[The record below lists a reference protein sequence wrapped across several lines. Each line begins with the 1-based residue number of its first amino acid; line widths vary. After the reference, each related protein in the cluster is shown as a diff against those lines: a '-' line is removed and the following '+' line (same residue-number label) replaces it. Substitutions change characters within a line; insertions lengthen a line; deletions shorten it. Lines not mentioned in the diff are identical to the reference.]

1 MQTFIGNLRFSHK
14 FMLIGALALAML
26 AMPTALLVQSYI
38 ESIVTAQR
46 EVAGLAPSADA
57 LRLIQ
62 LTQQHRG
69 LSAAVLGGNDGM
81 AAARQAKQLDVDRAL
96 GRIKQSAA
104 VFGDAPIVALV
115 GRLAA
120 AWSPLARG
128 VAERSVDGSASFDQ
142 HTQLILD
149 ELMLVEDITHTAGI
163 SLHPEP
169 AGYYL
174 YVAVIQ
180 HLPKL
185 SEALGQMRAR
195 GTLLLSR
202 GAATAQERTRV
213 AALADQVNER
223 LRSARKAIALATVA
237 DPSLQSELAA
247 PLSAAVGA
255 AEGALSLVEE
265 KIVRPQTLE
274 FPAADYFATTT
285 RLIDT
290 QFDLITKSFDALQ
303 RQLVRIEA
311 DARRALLLIV
321 SGLTALGALVL
332 WVGVIITRTTTASVR
347 EALALATAVA
357 AGDLTSRI
365 EARSRDEIG
374 QLLTA
379 LKSMN
384 DSLVNVVG
392 TVRATSDSVA
402 SGSAQI
408 ASVNADL
415 NQRAVEQASN
425 LQQTAASMEHL
436 SSTVASNADTARQAT
451 ALAEAASVVATKGG
465 AAVNRVVG
473 TMEAITASSRKI
485 SDITGVIDGIAFQT
499 NILAL
504 NAAVEAARAGEQ
516 GRGFAVVAAEVRSLA
531 QRSAA
536 AAREIKSL
544 INDSVEDVEAGSV
557 QVGEAG
563 RRVND
568 IVAQVKR
575 VNDLIAEISASTGE
589 QTAGIGQ
596 VRQAVMQLDHA
607 TRQNATLVGASAA
620 SADSVSEHA
629 LRLVSA
635 VGVFKL
641 AEPSQ
646 ETPSAFPPPGVE
658 QSGKATFA

>member
-1 MQTFIGNLRFSHK
+1 MQSFIGNLRFSHK
-14 FMLIGALALAML
+14 FMLIGALALGML
-26 AMPTALLVQSYI
+26 AVPTALLMQGYVANI
-38 ESIVTAQR
+38 GAAQR
-46 EVAGLAPSADA
+46 EVAGVAPSADA

-69 LSAAVLGGNDGM
+69 LSAAVLGGNEGL
-81 AAARQAKQLDVDRAL
+81 AAARQAKQLEVEQAL
-96 GRIKQSAA
+96 ARMKQSAT

-115 GRLAA
+115 GRIAA
-120 AWSPLARG
+120 AWGASARG
-128 VAERSVDGSASFDQ
+128 VGERAVDGAASFEQ

-149 ELMLVEDITHTAGI
+149 ELILVEDITNTAGI

-174 YVAVIQ
+174 YVAVLQ
-180 HLPKL
+180 HLPNL
-185 SEALGQMRAR
+185 TEALGQMRAR
-195 GTLLLSR
+195 GALLLSR
-202 GAATAQERTRV
+202 GAATPEERTRV
-213 AALADQVNER
+213 EALADRMNER
-223 LRSARKAIALATVA
+223 LRAARKALALATAA
-237 DPSLQSELAA
+237 DPSLPLALAA
-247 PLSAAVGA
+247 PLAAAVSA
-255 AEGALSLVEE
+255 AEGALKLIDE
-265 KIVRPQTLE
+265 KVVRPKTLD
-274 FPAADYFATTT
+274 FPAADYFALTTQV
-285 RLIDT
+285 IDT
-290 QFDLITKSFDALQ
+290 QFALITQSFDALQ
-303 RQLVRIEA
+303 RQLVHTEA
-311 DARRALLLIV
+311 EAQRALVLLV
-321 SGLTALGALVL
+321 SGLAALTALVL
-332 WVGVIITRTTTASVR
+332 WVGITITRTTTASVR
-347 EALALATAVA
+347 QALALATAVA

-365 EARSRDEIG
+365 EARSSDEIG
-374 QLLTA
+374 QLLMA
-379 LKSMN
+379 MKSMN

-425 LQQTAASMEHL
+425 LQQTAASMEQL
-436 SSTVASNADTARQAT
+436 STTVASNADTARQAT
-451 ALAEAASVVATKGG
+451 ALAEAASAVAAKGG
-465 AAVNRVVG
+465 VAVNRVVG

-485 SDITGVIDGIAFQT
+485 SDIIGVIDGIAFQT

-544 INDSVEDVEAGSV
+544 INDSVLDVEAGSQ

-563 RRVND
+563 RTMND
-568 IVAQVKR
+568 IVAQVRR

-589 QTAGIGQ
+589 QAAGIGQ
-596 VRQAVMQLDHA
+596 VRQAVTQLDRV
-607 TRQNATLVGASAA
+607 TQQNASLVGASAA

-629 LRLVSA
+629 VRLVSA

-641 AEPSQ
+641 AEVSC
-646 ETPSAFPPPGVE
+646 AG
-658 QSGKATFA
+658 

>member
-1 MQTFIGNLRFSHK
+1 MQSFIGNLRFSHK
-14 FMLIGALALAML
+14 FMLIGALALGML
-26 AMPTALLVQSYI
+26 AVPTALLMQGYVANI
-38 ESIVTAQR
+38 GAAQR
-46 EVAGLAPSADA
+46 EVAGVAPSADA

-69 LSAAVLGGNDGM
+69 LSAAVLGGNEGL
-81 AAARQAKQLDVDRAL
+81 AAARQAKQLEVEQAL
-96 GRIKQSAA
+96 ARMKQSAT

-115 GRLAA
+115 GRIAA
-120 AWSPLARG
+120 AWGALARG
-128 VAERSVDGSASFDQ
+128 VGERAVDGAASFEQ

-149 ELMLVEDITHTAGI
+149 ELILVEDITNTAGI

-174 YVAVIQ
+174 YVAVLQ
-180 HLPKL
+180 HLPNL
-185 SEALGQMRAR
+185 TEALGQMRAR
-195 GTLLLSR
+195 GALLLSR
-202 GAATAQERTRV
+202 GAATPEERTRV
-213 AALADQVNER
+213 EALADRMNER
-223 LRSARKAIALATVA
+223 LRAARKALALATAA
-237 DPSLQSELAA
+237 DPSLTLALAA
-247 PLSAAVGA
+247 PLAAAVSA
-255 AEGALSLVEE
+255 AEGALKLIDE
-265 KIVRPQTLE
+265 KVVRPKTLD
-274 FPAADYFATTT
+274 FPAADYFALTTQV
-285 RLIDT
+285 IDT
-290 QFDLITKSFDALQ
+290 QFALISQSFDALR
-303 RQLVRIEA
+303 RQLVHTEA
-311 DARRALLLIV
+311 EAQRALGLLV
-321 SGLTALGALVL
+321 SGLAALTALVL
-332 WVGVIITRTTTASVR
+332 WVGITITRTTTASVR
-347 EALALATAVA
+347 QALALATAVA

-365 EARSRDEIG
+365 EARSSDEIG

-379 LKSMN
+379 MKSMN

-425 LQQTAASMEHL
+425 LQQTAASMEQL
-436 SSTVASNADTARQAT
+436 STTVASNADTARQAT
-451 ALAEAASVVATKGG
+451 ALAEAASAVAAKGG
-465 AAVNRVVG
+465 VAVNRVVG

-485 SDITGVIDGIAFQT
+485 SDIIGVIDGIAFQT

-544 INDSVEDVEAGSV
+544 INDSVLDVEAGSQ

-563 RRVND
+563 RTMND
-568 IVAQVKR
+568 IVAQVRR

-589 QTAGIGQ
+589 QAAGIGQ
-596 VRQAVMQLDHA
+596 VRQAVTQLDRV
-607 TRQNATLVGASAA
+607 TQQNASLVGASAA

-629 LRLVSA
+629 VRLVSA

-641 AEPSQ
+641 AEVSC
-646 ETPSAFPPPGVE
+646 AG
-658 QSGKATFA
+658 

>member
-1 MQTFIGNLRFSHK
+1 MS
-14 FMLIGALALAML
+14 AA
-26 AMPTALLVQSYI
+26 
-38 ESIVTAQR
+38 
-46 EVAGLAPSADA
+46 ADA

-69 LSAAVLGGNDGM
+69 LSAAVLGGNEGL
-81 AAARQAKQLDVDRAL
+81 AAARQAKQLEVEQAL
-96 GRIKQSAA
+96 ARMKQSAT

-115 GRLAA
+115 GRIAA
-120 AWSPLARG
+120 AWGASARG
-128 VAERSVDGSASFDQ
+128 VGERAVDGAASFEQ

-149 ELMLVEDITHTAGI
+149 ELILVEDITNTAGI

-174 YVAVIQ
+174 YVAVLQ
-180 HLPKL
+180 HLPNL
-185 SEALGQMRAR
+185 TEALGQMRAR
-195 GTLLLSR
+195 GALLLSR
-202 GAATAQERTRV
+202 GAATPEERTRV
-213 AALADQVNER
+213 EALADRMNER
-223 LRSARKAIALATVA
+223 LRAARKALALATAA
-237 DPSLQSELAA
+237 DPSLTLALAA
-247 PLSAAVGA
+247 PLAAAVSA
-255 AEGALSLVEE
+255 AEGALKLIDE
-265 KIVRPQTLE
+265 KVVRPKTLD
-274 FPAADYFATTT
+274 FPAADYFALTTQV
-285 RLIDT
+285 IDT
-290 QFDLITKSFDALQ
+290 QFALITQSFDALQ
-303 RQLVRIEA
+303 RQLVHTEA
-311 DARRALLLIV
+311 EAQRALGLLV
-321 SGLTALGALVL
+321 SGLAALTALVL
-332 WVGVIITRTTTASVR
+332 WVGITITRTTTASVR
-347 EALALATAVA
+347 QALALATAVA

-365 EARSRDEIG
+365 EARSSDEIG

-379 LKSMN
+379 MKSMN

-425 LQQTAASMEHL
+425 LQQTAASMEQL
-436 SSTVASNADTARQAT
+436 STTVASNADTARQAT
-451 ALAEAASVVATKGG
+451 ALAEAASAVAAKGG
-465 AAVNRVVG
+465 VAVNRVVG

-485 SDITGVIDGIAFQT
+485 SDIIGVIDGIAFQT

-544 INDSVEDVEAGSV
+544 INDSVLDVEAGSQ

-563 RRVND
+563 RTMND
-568 IVAQVKR
+568 IVAQVRR

-589 QTAGIGQ
+589 QAAGIGQ
-596 VRQAVMQLDHA
+596 VRQAVTQLDRV
-607 TRQNATLVGASAA
+607 TQQNASLVGASAA

-629 LRLVSA
+629 VRLVSA

-641 AEPSQ
+641 AEVSC
-646 ETPSAFPPPGVE
+646 AG
-658 QSGKATFA
+658 

>member
-1 MQTFIGNLRFSHK
+1 MQSFIGNLRFSHK
-14 FMLIGALALAML
+14 FMLIGALALGML
-26 AMPTALLVQSYI
+26 AVPTALLMQGYVANI
-38 ESIVTAQR
+38 GAAQR

-69 LSAAVLGGNDGM
+69 LSAAVLGGNEGL
-81 AAARQAKQLDVDRAL
+81 AAARQAKQLEVEQAL
-96 GRIKQSAA
+96 ARMKQSAT

-115 GRLAA
+115 GRIAA
-120 AWSPLARG
+120 AWGALARG
-128 VAERSVDGSASFDQ
+128 VGERAVDGAASFEQ

-149 ELMLVEDITHTAGI
+149 ELILVEDITNTAGI

-174 YVAVIQ
+174 YVAVLQ
-180 HLPKL
+180 HLPNL
-185 SEALGQMRAR
+185 TEALGQMRAR
-195 GTLLLSR
+195 GALLLSR
-202 GAATAQERTRV
+202 GAATPEERTRV
-213 AALADQVNER
+213 EALADRMNER
-223 LRSARKAIALATVA
+223 LRAARKALALATAA
-237 DPSLQSELAA
+237 DPSLTLALAA
-247 PLSAAVGA
+247 PLAAAVSA
-255 AEGALSLVEE
+255 AEGALKLIDE
-265 KIVRPQTLE
+265 KVVRPKTLD
-274 FPAADYFATTT
+274 FPAADYFAITTQV
-285 RLIDT
+285 IDT
-290 QFDLITKSFDALQ
+290 QFALITQSFDALQ
-303 RQLVRIEA
+303 RQLVHTEA
-311 DARRALLLIV
+311 EAQRALVLLV
-321 SGLTALGALVL
+321 SGLAALTALVL
-332 WVGVIITRTTTASVR
+332 WVGITITRTTTASVR
-347 EALALATAVA
+347 QALALATAVA

-365 EARSRDEIG
+365 EARSSDEIG

-379 LKSMN
+379 MKSMN

-425 LQQTAASMEHL
+425 LQQTAASMEQL
-436 SSTVASNADTARQAT
+436 STTVASNADTARQAT
-451 ALAEAASVVATKGG
+451 ALAEAASAVAAKGG
-465 AAVNRVVG
+465 VAVNRVVG

-485 SDITGVIDGIAFQT
+485 SDIIGVIDGIAFQT

-544 INDSVEDVEAGSV
+544 INDSVLDVEAGSQ

-563 RRVND
+563 RTMND
-568 IVAQVKR
+568 IVAQVRR

-589 QTAGIGQ
+589 QAAGIGQ
-596 VRQAVMQLDHA
+596 VRQAVTQLDRV
-607 TRQNATLVGASAA
+607 TQQNASLVGASAA

-629 LRLVSA
+629 VRLVSA

-641 AEPSQ
+641 AEVSC
-646 ETPSAFPPPGVE
+646 AG
-658 QSGKATFA
+658 

>member
-1 MQTFIGNLRFSHK
+1 MQSFIGNLRFLHK
-14 FMLIGALALAML
+14 FMLIGALALGML
-26 AMPTALLVQSYI
+26 AVPTALLMQGYV
-38 ESIVTAQR
+38 ESIGAAQR

-69 LSAAVLGGNDGM
+69 LSATVLGGNEGL
-81 AAARQAKQLDVDRAL
+81 AAARQAKQLEVEQAL
-96 GRIKQSAA
+96 ARMKQSAT

-115 GRLAA
+115 GRIAA
-120 AWSPLARG
+120 AWGALARG
-128 VAERSVDGSASFDQ
+128 VGERAVDGAASFEQ

-149 ELMLVEDITHTAGI
+149 ELILVEDITNTAGI

-174 YVAVIQ
+174 YVAVLQ
-180 HLPKL
+180 HLPNL
-185 SEALGQMRAR
+185 TEALGQMRAR
-195 GTLLLSR
+195 GALLLSR
-202 GAATAQERTRV
+202 GAATPEERTRV
-213 AALADQVNER
+213 EALADRMNER
-223 LRSARKAIALATVA
+223 LRAARKALALATTA
-237 DPSLQSELAA
+237 DPSLQLALASPLAA
-247 PLSAAVGA
+247 AVSA
-255 AEGALSLVEE
+255 AEGALKLIDERV
-265 KIVRPQTLE
+265 VRPKTLD
-274 FPAADYFATTT
+274 FPAADYFAITT
-285 RLIDT
+285 RVIDT
-290 QFDLITKSFDALQ
+290 QFALITQSFDALQ
-303 RQLVRIEA
+303 RQLVHTEA
-311 DARRALLLIV
+311 EAQRALGLLV
-321 SGLTALGALVL
+321 SGLAALTALVL
-332 WVGVIITRTTTASVR
+332 WVGITITRTITASVR
-347 EALALATAVA
+347 DALALATAVA

-365 EARSRDEIG
+365 EARSSDEIG

-379 LKSMN
+379 MKSMN

-415 NQRAVEQASN
+415 NQRAVEQANN
-425 LQQTAASMEHL
+425 LHQTAASMEQL
-436 SSTVASNADTARQAT
+436 SITVASNADTARQAT
-451 ALAEAASVVATKGG
+451 ALAEAASAVAAKGG
-465 AAVNRVVG
+465 VAVNRVVG

-485 SDITGVIDGIAFQT
+485 SDIIGVIDGIAFQT

-536 AAREIKSL
+536 AAREVKSL
-544 INDSVEDVEAGSV
+544 INDSVLDVEAGSQ

-563 RRVND
+563 RTMND
-568 IVAQVKR
+568 IVAQVRR

-589 QTAGIGQ
+589 QAAGIGQ
-596 VRQAVMQLDHA
+596 VRQAVTQLDRV
-607 TRQNATLVGASAA
+607 TQQNASLVGASAA

-629 LRLVSA
+629 VRLVSA

-641 AEPSQ
+641 AEVSC
-646 ETPSAFPPPGVE
+646 AG
-658 QSGKATFA
+658 

>member
-1 MQTFIGNLRFSHK
+1 MQTFIGNLRFSNK
-14 FMLIGALALAML
+14 FMLVGALALAML
-26 AMPTALLVQSYI
+26 AVPTALLVRGYI

-69 LSAAVLGGNDGM
+69 LSAVVLGGNEAM
-81 AAARQAKQLDVDRAL
+81 AAARQAKQLEVDQAL
-96 GRIKQSAA
+96 ERIKQSAA
-104 VFGDAPIVALV
+104 VFGDAPVVARV
-115 GRLAA
+115 AQLAA

-128 VAERSVDGSASFDQ
+128 VAERSVNGSASFDR

-149 ELMLVEDITHTAGI
+149 ELMLVEDITNTAGI

-174 YVAVIQ
+174 HVAVLQ
-180 HLPKL
+180 HLPNL
-185 SEALGQMRAR
+185 TEALGQMRAR

-213 AALADQVNER
+213 EALADRMHER
-223 LRSARKAIALATVA
+223 LQAARKAIRLATAA
-237 DPSLQSELAA
+237 DPSLQLALAA
-247 PLSAAVGA
+247 PLAAAVGA
-255 AEGALSLVEE
+255 AQGALALIDE
-265 KIVRPQTLE
+265 KVVRPQVLD
-274 FPAADYFATTT
+274 FSPAAFFATTT
-285 RLIDT
+285 QGIDT
-290 QFDLITKSFDALQ
+290 QFALINTSFDALR
-303 RQLVRIEA
+303 RQLVQIEA
-311 DARRALLLIV
+311 DAQHALLLLV
-321 SGLTALGALVL
+321 SGLAVLIALVL
-332 WVGVIITRTTTASVR
+332 WVGITIMRTTTTSVR

-365 EARSRDEIG
+365 EARSSDEIG

-415 NQRAVEQASN
+415 NQRAVEQASS
-425 LQQTAASMEHL
+425 LQQTAASMEQL

-451 ALAEAASVVATKGG
+451 ALAEAASAVAAKGG

-473 TMEAITASSRKI
+473 TMQTITASSRKI

-544 INDSVEDVEAGSV
+544 INDSVEDVEAGSL

-563 RRVND
+563 RTMND
-568 IVAQVKR
+568 IVVQVKR

-589 QTAGIGQ
+589 QTTGIGQ
-596 VRQAVMQLDHA
+596 VRQAVTQLDRV
-607 TRQNATLVGASAA
+607 TQQNARLVGASAA
-620 SADSVSEHA
+620 SADSVSENA
-629 LRLVSA
+629 LRLVNA

-641 AEPSQ
+641 G
-646 ETPSAFPPPGVE
+646 GVSR
-658 QSGKATFA
+658 SG

>member
-1 MQTFIGNLRFSHK
+1 MQSFIGNLRFSHK
-14 FMLIGALALAML
+14 FMLIGALALGML
-26 AMPTALLVQSYI
+26 AVPTALLMQGYVANI
-38 ESIVTAQR
+38 GAAQR

-69 LSAAVLGGNDGM
+69 LSAAVLGGNEGL
-81 AAARQAKQLDVDRAL
+81 AAARQAKQLEVEQAL
-96 GRIKQSAA
+96 ARMKQSAT

-115 GRLAA
+115 GRIAA
-120 AWSPLARG
+120 AWGALARG
-128 VAERSVDGSASFDQ
+128 VGERAVDGAASFEQ

-149 ELMLVEDITHTAGI
+149 ELILVEDITNTAGI

-174 YVAVIQ
+174 YVAVLQ
-180 HLPKL
+180 HLPNL
-185 SEALGQMRAR
+185 TEALGQMRAR
-195 GTLLLSR
+195 GALLLSR
-202 GAATAQERTRV
+202 GAATPEERTRV
-213 AALADQVNER
+213 EALADRMNER
-223 LRSARKAIALATVA
+223 LRAARKALALATAA
-237 DPSLQSELAA
+237 DPSLTLALAA
-247 PLSAAVGA
+247 PLAAAVSA
-255 AEGALSLVEE
+255 AEGALKLIDERV
-265 KIVRPQTLE
+265 VRPKTLD
-274 FPAADYFATTT
+274 FPAADYFALTTQV
-285 RLIDT
+285 IDT
-290 QFDLITKSFDALQ
+290 QFALISQSFDALQ
-303 RQLVRIEA
+303 RQLVHTEA
-311 DARRALLLIV
+311 EAQRALVLLV
-321 SGLTALGALVL
+321 SGLAALTALVL
-332 WVGVIITRTTTASVR
+332 WVGITITRTTTASVR
-347 EALALATAVA
+347 QALALATAVA

-365 EARSRDEIG
+365 EARSSDEIG

-379 LKSMN
+379 MKSMN

-425 LQQTAASMEHL
+425 LHQTAASMEQL
-436 SSTVASNADTARQAT
+436 SITVASNADTARQAT
-451 ALAEAASVVATKGG
+451 ALAEAASAVAAKGG
-465 AAVNRVVG
+465 VAVNRVVG

-485 SDITGVIDGIAFQT
+485 SDIIGVIDGIAFQT

-536 AAREIKSL
+536 AAREVKSL
-544 INDSVEDVEAGSV
+544 INDSVLDVEAGSQ

-563 RRVND
+563 RTMND
-568 IVAQVKR
+568 IVAQVRR

-589 QTAGIGQ
+589 QAAGIGQ
-596 VRQAVMQLDHA
+596 VRQAVTQLDRV
-607 TRQNATLVGASAA
+607 TQQNASLVGASAA

-629 LRLVSA
+629 VRLVSA

-641 AEPSQ
+641 AEVSC
-646 ETPSAFPPPGVE
+646 AG
-658 QSGKATFA
+658 

>member
-1 MQTFIGNLRFSHK
+1 MQSFIGNLRFSHK
-14 FMLIGALALAML
+14 FMLIGALALGML
-26 AMPTALLVQSYI
+26 AVPTALLMQGYVANI
-38 ESIVTAQR
+38 GAAQR
-46 EVAGLAPSADA
+46 EVAGVAPSADA

-69 LSAAVLGGNDGM
+69 LSAAVLGGNEGL
-81 AAARQAKQLDVDRAL
+81 AAARQAKQLEVEQAL
-96 GRIKQSAA
+96 ARMKQSAT

-115 GRLAA
+115 GRIAA
-120 AWSPLARG
+120 AWGALARG
-128 VAERSVDGSASFDQ
+128 VGERAVDGAASFEQ
-142 HTQLILD
+142 HTQLILE
-149 ELMLVEDITHTAGI
+149 ELILVEDITNTAGI

-174 YVAVIQ
+174 YVAVLQ
-180 HLPKL
+180 HLPNL
-185 SEALGQMRAR
+185 TEALGQMRAR
-195 GTLLLSR
+195 GALLLSR
-202 GAATAQERTRV
+202 GAATPEERTRV
-213 AALADQVNER
+213 EALADRMNER
-223 LRSARKAIALATVA
+223 LRAARKALALATAA
-237 DPSLQSELAA
+237 DPSLTLALAA
-247 PLSAAVGA
+247 PLAAAVSA
-255 AEGALSLVEE
+255 AEGALKLIDE
-265 KIVRPQTLE
+265 KVVRPKTLD
-274 FPAADYFATTT
+274 FPAADYFALTTQV
-285 RLIDT
+285 IDT
-290 QFDLITKSFDALQ
+290 QFALITQTFDALQ
-303 RQLVRIEA
+303 RQLVHTEA
-311 DARRALLLIV
+311 EAQRALGLLV
-321 SGLTALGALVL
+321 SGLAALTALVL
-332 WVGVIITRTTTASVR
+332 WVGITITRTTTASVR
-347 EALALATAVA
+347 QALALATAVA

-365 EARSRDEIG
+365 EARSSDEIG

-425 LQQTAASMEHL
+425 LHQTAASMEQL
-436 SSTVASNADTARQAT
+436 SITVASNADTARQAT
-451 ALAEAASVVATKGG
+451 ALAEAASAVAAKGG
-465 AAVNRVVG
+465 VAVNRVVG

-485 SDITGVIDGIAFQT
+485 SDIIGVIDGIAFQT

-544 INDSVEDVEAGSV
+544 INDSVLDVEAGSQ

-563 RRVND
+563 RTMND
-568 IVAQVKR
+568 IVAQVRR

-589 QTAGIGQ
+589 QAAGIGQ
-596 VRQAVMQLDHA
+596 VRQAVTQLDRV
-607 TRQNATLVGASAA
+607 TQQNASLVGASAA

-629 LRLVSA
+629 VRLVSA

-641 AEPSQ
+641 AEVSC
-646 ETPSAFPPPGVE
+646 AG
-658 QSGKATFA
+658 

>member
-1 MQTFIGNLRFSHK
+1 MQSFIGNLRFSHK
-14 FMLIGALALAML
+14 FMLIGALALGML
-26 AMPTALLVQSYI
+26 AVPTALLMQGYVANI
-38 ESIVTAQR
+38 GAAQR
-46 EVAGLAPSADA
+46 EVAGVAPSADA

-69 LSAAVLGGNDGM
+69 LSAAVLGGNEGL
-81 AAARQAKQLDVDRAL
+81 AAARQAKQLEVEQAL
-96 GRIKQSAA
+96 ARMKQSAT

-115 GRLAA
+115 GRIAT
-120 AWSPLARG
+120 AWGASARG
-128 VAERSVDGSASFDQ
+128 VGERAVDGAASFEQ

-149 ELMLVEDITHTAGI
+149 ELILVEDITNTAGI

-174 YVAVIQ
+174 YVAVLQ
-180 HLPKL
+180 HLPNL
-185 SEALGQMRAR
+185 TEALGQMRAR
-195 GTLLLSR
+195 GALLLSR
-202 GAATAQERTRV
+202 GAATPEERTRV
-213 AALADQVNER
+213 EALADRMNER
-223 LRSARKAIALATVA
+223 LRAARKALALATAA
-237 DPSLQSELAA
+237 DPSLTLALAA
-247 PLSAAVGA
+247 PLAAAVSA
-255 AEGALSLVEE
+255 AEGALKLIDERV
-265 KIVRPQTLE
+265 VRPKTLD
-274 FPAADYFATTT
+274 FPAADYFAITT
-285 RLIDT
+285 RVIDT
-290 QFDLITKSFDALQ
+290 QFALITQSFDALQ
-303 RQLVRIEA
+303 RQLVHTEA
-311 DARRALLLIV
+311 EAQRALVLLV
-321 SGLTALGALVL
+321 SGLAALTALVL
-332 WVGVIITRTTTASVR
+332 WVGITITRTTTASVR
-347 EALALATAVA
+347 QALALATAVA

-365 EARSRDEIG
+365 EARSSDEIG

-379 LKSMN
+379 MKSMN

-415 NQRAVEQASN
+415 NQRAVEQANN
-425 LQQTAASMEHL
+425 LHQTAASMEQL
-436 SSTVASNADTARQAT
+436 SITVASNADTARQAT
-451 ALAEAASVVATKGG
+451 ALAEAASAVAAKGG
-465 AAVNRVVG
+465 VAVNRVVG

-485 SDITGVIDGIAFQT
+485 SDIIGVIDGIAFQT

-544 INDSVEDVEAGSV
+544 INDSVLDVEAGSQ

-563 RRVND
+563 RTMND
-568 IVAQVKR
+568 IVAQVRR

-589 QTAGIGQ
+589 QAAGIGQ
-596 VRQAVMQLDHA
+596 VRQAVTQLDRV
-607 TRQNATLVGASAA
+607 TQQNASLVGASAA

-629 LRLVSA
+629 VRLVSA

-641 AEPSQ
+641 AEVNC
-646 ETPSAFPPPGVE
+646 AG
-658 QSGKATFA
+658 

>member
-1 MQTFIGNLRFSHK
+1 MQSFIGNLRFSHK
-14 FMLIGALALAML
+14 FMLIGALALGML
-26 AMPTALLVQSYI
+26 AVPTALLMQGYVANI
-38 ESIVTAQR
+38 GAAQR
-46 EVAGLAPSADA
+46 EVAGVAPSADA

-69 LSAAVLGGNDGM
+69 LSAAVLGGNEGL
-81 AAARQAKQLDVDRAL
+81 AAARQAKQLEVEQAL
-96 GRIKQSAA
+96 ARMKQSAT

-115 GRLAA
+115 GRIAA
-120 AWSPLARG
+120 AWGALARG
-128 VAERSVDGSASFDQ
+128 VGERAVDGAASFEQ

-149 ELMLVEDITHTAGI
+149 ELILVEDITNTAGI

-174 YVAVIQ
+174 YVAVLQ
-180 HLPKL
+180 HLPNL
-185 SEALGQMRAR
+185 TEALGQMRAR
-195 GTLLLSR
+195 GALLLSR
-202 GAATAQERTRV
+202 GAATPEERTRV
-213 AALADQVNER
+213 EALADRMNER
-223 LRSARKAIALATVA
+223 LRAARKALALATAA
-237 DPSLQSELAA
+237 DPSLTLALAA
-247 PLSAAVGA
+247 PLAAAVSA
-255 AEGALSLVEE
+255 AEGALKLIDE
-265 KIVRPQTLE
+265 KVVRPKTLD
-274 FPAADYFATTT
+274 FPAADYFAITT
-285 RLIDT
+285 RVIDT
-290 QFDLITKSFDALQ
+290 QFALITQSFDALQ
-303 RQLVRIEA
+303 RQLVHTEA
-311 DARRALLLIV
+311 EAQRALVLLV
-321 SGLTALGALVL
+321 SGLAALTALVL
-332 WVGVIITRTTTASVR
+332 WVGITITRTTTASVR
-347 EALALATAVA
+347 QALALATAVA

-365 EARSRDEIG
+365 EARSSDEIG

-425 LQQTAASMEHL
+425 LQQTAASMERL
-436 SSTVASNADTARQAT
+436 STTVASNADTARQAT
-451 ALAEAASVVATKGG
+451 ALAEAASAVAAKGG
-465 AAVNRVVG
+465 VAVNRVVG

-485 SDITGVIDGIAFQT
+485 SDIIGVIDGIAFQT

-544 INDSVEDVEAGSV
+544 INDSVLDVEAGSQ

-563 RRVND
+563 RTMND
-568 IVAQVKR
+568 IVAQVRR

-589 QTAGIGQ
+589 QAAGIGQ
-596 VRQAVMQLDHA
+596 VRQAVTQLDRV
-607 TRQNATLVGASAA
+607 TQQNASLVGASAA

-629 LRLVSA
+629 VRLVSA

-641 AEPSQ
+641 AEVSC
-646 ETPSAFPPPGVE
+646 AG
-658 QSGKATFA
+658 

>member
-1 MQTFIGNLRFSHK
+1 MQTFIGNLRFSNK
-14 FMLIGALALAML
+14 FMLVGALALAML
-26 AMPTALLVQSYI
+26 AVPTALLVRGYI

-46 EVAGLAPSADA
+46 EVGGLAPSADA

-69 LSAAVLGGNDGM
+69 LSAVVLGGNEAM
-81 AAARQAKQLDVDRAL
+81 AAARQAKQLEVDQAL
-96 GRIKQSAA
+96 ERIKQSAA
-104 VFGDAPIVALV
+104 VFGDAPVVARV
-115 GRLAA
+115 AQLAA
-120 AWSPLARG
+120 AWRPLARG
-128 VAERSVDGSASFDQ
+128 VAERSVNGSASFDR

-149 ELMLVEDITHTAGI
+149 ELMLVEDITNTAGI

-174 YVAVIQ
+174 HVAVLQ
-180 HLPKL
+180 HLPNL
-185 SEALGQMRAR
+185 TEALGQMRAR

-213 AALADQVNER
+213 EALADRMHER
-223 LRSARKAIALATVA
+223 LQAARKAIRLATAA
-237 DPSLQSELAA
+237 DPSLQLALAA
-247 PLSAAVGA
+247 PLAAAVGA
-255 AEGALSLVEE
+255 AQGALALIDE
-265 KIVRPQTLE
+265 KVVRPQVLD
-274 FPAADYFATTT
+274 FSPAAFFATTT
-285 RLIDT
+285 QGIDT
-290 QFDLITKSFDALQ
+290 QFALINTSFDALR
-303 RQLVRIEA
+303 RQLVQIEA
-311 DARRALLLIV
+311 DAQHALLLLV
-321 SGLTALGALVL
+321 SGLAVLIALVL
-332 WVGVIITRTTTASVR
+332 WVGITIMRTTTTSVR

-365 EARSRDEIG
+365 EARSSDEIG

-415 NQRAVEQASN
+415 NQRAVEQASS
-425 LQQTAASMEHL
+425 LQQTAASMEQL

-451 ALAEAASVVATKGG
+451 ALAEAASAVAAKGG

-473 TMEAITASSRKI
+473 TMETITASSRKI

-544 INDSVEDVEAGSV
+544 INDSVEDVEAGSL

-563 RRVND
+563 RTMND
-568 IVAQVKR
+568 IVVQVKR

-589 QTAGIGQ
+589 QTTGIGQ
-596 VRQAVMQLDHA
+596 VRQAVTQLDRV
-607 TRQNATLVGASAA
+607 TQQNARLVGASAA
-620 SADSVSEHA
+620 SADSVSENA
-629 LRLVSA
+629 LRLVNA

-641 AEPSQ
+641 G
-646 ETPSAFPPPGVE
+646 GVSR
-658 QSGKATFA
+658 SG

>member
-1 MQTFIGNLRFSHK
+1 MQSFIGNLRFLHK
-14 FMLIGALALAML
+14 FMLIGALALGML
-26 AMPTALLVQSYI
+26 AVPTALLMQGYVANI
-38 ESIVTAQR
+38 GAAQR

-69 LSAAVLGGNDGM
+69 LSAAVLGGNEGL
-81 AAARQAKQLDVDRAL
+81 AAARQAKQLEVEQAL
-96 GRIKQSAA
+96 ARMKQSAT

-115 GRLAA
+115 GRIAA
-120 AWSPLARG
+120 AWGALARG
-128 VAERSVDGSASFDQ
+128 VGERAVDGAASFEQ

-149 ELMLVEDITHTAGI
+149 ELILVEDITNTAGI

-174 YVAVIQ
+174 YVAVLQ
-180 HLPKL
+180 HLPNL
-185 SEALGQMRAR
+185 TEALGQMRAR
-195 GTLLLSR
+195 GALLLSR
-202 GAATAQERTRV
+202 GAATPEERTRV
-213 AALADQVNER
+213 EALADRMNER
-223 LRSARKAIALATVA
+223 LRAARKALALATAA
-237 DPSLQSELAA
+237 DPSLTLALAA
-247 PLSAAVGA
+247 PLAAAVSA
-255 AEGALSLVEE
+255 AEGALKLIDERV
-265 KIVRPQTLE
+265 VRPKTLD
-274 FPAADYFATTT
+274 FPAADYFALTTQV
-285 RLIDT
+285 IDT
-290 QFDLITKSFDALQ
+290 QFALITQSFDALQ
-303 RQLVRIEA
+303 RQLVHTEA
-311 DARRALLLIV
+311 EAQRALGLLV
-321 SGLTALGALVL
+321 SGLAALTALVL
-332 WVGVIITRTTTASVR
+332 WVGITITRTTTASVR
-347 EALALATAVA
+347 QALALATAVA

-365 EARSRDEIG
+365 EARSSDEIG

-379 LKSMN
+379 MKSMN

-425 LQQTAASMEHL
+425 LHQTAASMEQL
-436 SSTVASNADTARQAT
+436 SITVASNADTARQAT
-451 ALAEAASVVATKGG
+451 ALAEAASAVAAKGG
-465 AAVNRVVG
+465 VAVNRVVG

-485 SDITGVIDGIAFQT
+485 SDIIGVIDGIAFQT

-536 AAREIKSL
+536 AAREVKSL
-544 INDSVEDVEAGSV
+544 INDSVLDVEAGSQ

-563 RRVND
+563 RTMND
-568 IVAQVKR
+568 IVAQVRR

-589 QTAGIGQ
+589 QAAGIGQ
-596 VRQAVMQLDHA
+596 VRQAVTQLDRV
-607 TRQNATLVGASAA
+607 TQQNASLVGASAA

-629 LRLVSA
+629 VRLVSA

-641 AEPSQ
+641 AEVSC
-646 ETPSAFPPPGVE
+646 AG
-658 QSGKATFA
+658 

>member
-1 MQTFIGNLRFSHK
+1 MQSFIGNLRFSHK
-14 FMLIGALALAML
+14 FMLIGALALGML
-26 AMPTALLVQSYI
+26 AVPTALLMQGYVANI
-38 ESIVTAQR
+38 GAAQR

-69 LSAAVLGGNDGM
+69 LSATVLGGNEGL
-81 AAARQAKQLDVDRAL
+81 AAARQAKQLEVEQAL
-96 GRIKQSAA
+96 ARMKQSAT

-115 GRLAA
+115 GRIAA
-120 AWSPLARG
+120 AWGALARG
-128 VAERSVDGSASFDQ
+128 VGERAVDGAASFEQ

-149 ELMLVEDITHTAGI
+149 ELILVEDITNTAGI

-174 YVAVIQ
+174 YVAVLQ
-180 HLPKL
+180 HLPNL
-185 SEALGQMRAR
+185 TEALGQMRAR
-195 GTLLLSR
+195 GALLLSR
-202 GAATAQERTRV
+202 GAATPEERTRV
-213 AALADQVNER
+213 EALADRMNER
-223 LRSARKAIALATVA
+223 LRAARKALALATAA
-237 DPSLQSELAA
+237 DPSLTLALAA
-247 PLSAAVGA
+247 PLAAAVSA
-255 AEGALSLVEE
+255 AEGALKLIDERV
-265 KIVRPQTLE
+265 VRPKTLD
-274 FPAADYFATTT
+274 FPAADYFAITT
-285 RLIDT
+285 RVIDT
-290 QFDLITKSFDALQ
+290 QFALITQSFDALQ
-303 RQLVRIEA
+303 RQLVHTEA
-311 DARRALLLIV
+311 EAQRALGLLV
-321 SGLTALGALVL
+321 SGLAALTALVL
-332 WVGVIITRTTTASVR
+332 WVGIAITRTITASVR
-347 EALALATAVA
+347 DALALATAVA

-365 EARSRDEIG
+365 EARSSDEIG

-379 LKSMN
+379 MKSMN

-415 NQRAVEQASN
+415 NQRAVEQANN
-425 LQQTAASMEHL
+425 LHQTAASMEQL
-436 SSTVASNADTARQAT
+436 SITVASNADTARQAT
-451 ALAEAASVVATKGG
+451 ALAEAASAVAAKGG
-465 AAVNRVVG
+465 VAVNRVVG

-485 SDITGVIDGIAFQT
+485 SDIIGVIDGIAFQT

-544 INDSVEDVEAGSV
+544 INDSVLDVEAGSQ

-563 RRVND
+563 RTMND
-568 IVAQVKR
+568 IVAQVRR

-589 QTAGIGQ
+589 QAAGIGQ
-596 VRQAVMQLDHA
+596 VRQAVTQLDRV
-607 TRQNATLVGASAA
+607 TQQNASLVGASAA

-629 LRLVSA
+629 VRLVSA

-641 AEPSQ
+641 AEVSC
-646 ETPSAFPPPGVE
+646 AG
-658 QSGKATFA
+658 